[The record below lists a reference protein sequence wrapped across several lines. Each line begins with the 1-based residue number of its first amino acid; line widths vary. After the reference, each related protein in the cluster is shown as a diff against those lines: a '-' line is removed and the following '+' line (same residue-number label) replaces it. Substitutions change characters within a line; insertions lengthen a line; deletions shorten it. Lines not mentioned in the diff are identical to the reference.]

1 MKNKYYL
8 TFLKIHEDNSQGI
21 LYYECIYENGISK
34 KIVTIPFK
42 EGLKIETKLN

>member
-8 TFLKIHEDNSQGI
+8 TFLKIYEDNSQGI
-21 LYYECIYENGISK
+21 YYECIYENGIST

-42 EGLKIETKLN
+42 EGIKIETKLN